1 MNNISNKKYILY
13 FVSFII
19 LIAILYLLGNN
30 LVNIYNRNTEI
41 LNEKINNLD
50 KKINNNIIHKKINTS
65 ESILNNIPINNLEE
79 KIKNHMDYK
88 HGNPLMYNEKVNKL
102 YNDLE

>member
-1 MNNISNKKYILY
+1 MNNISNKKYDKKYILY

-50 KKINNNIIHKKINTS
+50 KKINNNNIIHKKINTT
-65 ESILNNIPINNLEE
+65 NLEE

-88 HGNPLMYNEKVNKL
+88 HGNPLMYNEKVNEL
-102 YNDLE
+102 YNDLK